1 MPDIHRYNEKTSLI
15 NKIEFTILGNRE
27 IKNMSV
33 LDRNTPGLVVPDLYD
48 NTEPKKN
55 GLIDTRMGITNNDL
69 DCSTCGL
76 AANFC
81 PGHFGHMDLAE
92 PVYHMGFYDYIIK
105 ILRCVCPR
113 CSKLLVYKN
122 EEELVELLKNKKG
135 NRFIELKNIVK
146 NVTHCQKQYYG
157 CGAVIPKIKP
167 DIRKST
173 AIINIIAEYP
183 TTNATEDN
191 PDKKPI
197 RENLTPERVYNI
209 LKHISDTDCMILGLD
224 PKKNRPEDLIY
235 TTFPVP
241 PVQVRPSVRGDFM
254 ASTTRED
261 HLTIKLA
268 DILKANIRITKHKE
282 SMNEN
287 TQKYFQDHISYLQF
301 HVATYYDNE
310 SLNLPQSEQKGM
322 VTKSLASRL
331 KGKEGRIRNNLMGKP
346 FSLGKRC

>member
-1 MPDIHRYNEKTSLI
+1 
-15 NKIEFTILGNRE
+15 
-27 IKNMSV
+27 
-33 LDRNTPGLVVPDLYD
+33 
-48 NTEPKKN
+48 
-55 GLIDTRMGITNNDL
+55 
-69 DCSTCGL
+69 
-76 AANFC
+76 
-81 PGHFGHMDLAE
+81 
-92 PVYHMGFYDYIIK
+92 MGFYDYIIK

-113 CSKLLVYKN
+113 CSKILVYKN

-146 NVTHCQKQYYG
+146 NVTHCSKQYYG

-173 AIINIIAEYP
+173 AIINIVAEYP

-282 SMNEN
+282 TMNEN